1 MSQPIKMT
9 LAVDAA
15 RAYIAAVDARR
26 EAEQRADNA
35 ERDFLAALAIPADD
49 YKSRTFAMGELA
61 LTYNA
66 SGIHSLTPI
75 EWVSP

>member
-1 MSQPIKMT
+1 MSQSIKMT

-26 EAEQRADNA
+26 EAEQRQDDA
-35 ERDFLAALAIPADD
+35 EKQFLGIMNIPPDEYHSRAIIVE
-49 YKSRTFAMGELA
+49 GVA